1 VSVNDPT
8 NPPDAP
14 RRDRVL
20 VLCSA
25 NQCRS
30 PLAGAFLRR
39 EIARRGLAVEVLT
52 AGFRESGNAATPP
65 TVEVAEDFGLDLRAH
80 RSRKVDRGLLLG
92 ADAVLG
98 VERLHVREAVVL
110 ERSVWPRAFT
120 LRDVVRRSE
129 AVAPRAPDE
138 SLRSWLA
145 LLSAGRDRMSLM
157 GASPED
163 DVLDPTTDRTVDHRT
178 TAELLEGLTR
188 RFVSRAWPA

>member
-1 VSVNDPT
+1 MIDPT
-8 NPPDAP
+8 NSADAARP
-14 RRDRVL
+14 DRVL
-20 VLCSA
+20 MLCSA

-30 PLAGAFLRR
+30 PLTGAFLRQ
-39 EIARRGLAVEVLT
+39 EVERRGLAVEVLT
-52 AGFRESGNAATPP
+52 AGFRESGHPATPA
-65 TVEVAEDFGLDLRAH
+65 TVEAAAEFGLDLRAH
-80 RSRKVDRGLLLG
+80 RSRKVDRDLLLG

-98 VERLHVREAVVL
+98 AERLHVREAVVL

-120 LRDVVRRSE
+120 LRDVVRRAE

-138 SLRSWLA
+138 SLRTWLA
-145 LLSAGRDRMSLM
+145 LLSAGRDRMTLM